1 VTEGVAKLRVATSV
15 YNETLSHINATRLS
29 LSIIKRPRS
38 NLFESV
44 VSLCV
49 LLSAATTEL
58 EVVDEIMRL

>member
-1 VTEGVAKLRVATSV
+1 LRVATSV
-15 YNETLSHINATRLS
+15 YPEVFHINATRLS

-44 VSLCV
+44 VSLYV

-58 EVVDEIMRL
+58 EEVDEIMRL

>member
-1 VTEGVAKLRVATSV
+1 MTEGVAKLRVATSV
-15 YNETLSHINATRLS
+15 FDPSYINATRLS

-44 VSLCV
+44 VSLYV

-58 EVVDEIMRL
+58 EEVDEIMRL